1 MYASVNFYLFN
12 TEPELRWQM
21 EVWQKILFFEKCHIT
36 EDLEENTLYR
46 HISFYRAS
54 LSCLLQIIAFLQ
66 TEDL

>member
-1 MYASVNFYLFN
+1 MYASVNLYLFN

-21 EVWQKILFFEKCHIT
+21 EVWQKILLFEKCHIT

-46 HISFYRAS
+46 HISFYCAS
-54 LSCLLQIIAFLQ
+54 LYCSLQIIAFLQ